1 MTNHDDFDLLL
12 RDALRTEVSDASSSL
27 VGLEER
33 VVAQLEDREP
43 RRGLLGWL
51 RQMLAPT
58 RSTRWA
64 QAGMLV
70 GTAAIFLTIGLL
82 IPGGLSGGAHAPR
95 LTLSPAMAARGE
107 QEVLFVLPAL
117 NATHVSVV
125 GDFNAWEEM
134 PLADED
140 NDGIWTAS
148 LPLEPGRY
156 EYAFVIDGK
165 WWGQD
170 PLADEYVRSYG
181 QYSSVRYIGGG
192 GDGV

>member
-27 VGLEER
+27 LGLEER
-33 VVAQLEDREP
+33 VVAQLGDREP
-43 RRGLLGWL
+43 RRGLFGWL
-51 RQMLAPT
+51 RQMMAPT
-58 RSTRWA
+58 RATRWA

-82 IPGGLSGGAHAPR
+82 IPGGLGGGAHTPR